1 MISIPLDGEHP
12 LRSALTVTAQSYGRT
27 AALSL
32 EDRIRMVGLF
42 PEGQPVRILN
52 LSRSPEQERAVLAEI
67 AGSGFVE
74 HVCTTNSRHLR
85 SDQVPDV
92 HYSETFDSDFWEAIA
107 VKLEPDLIISDGSL
121 SDWHQIAML
130 KILFPIVA
138 SSGSVVLQQ
147 HKLPVGGN
155 ALTSFLSTLVSTQM
169 SRDRASIERDDA
181 TGYLL
186 RNMETVSYSQQGVSI
201 NKRATHQKRLEAV
214 PFSAVA
220 KEHQSL
226 DRPETYQRIP
236 ARIFGSDKMAA
247 RHSGALADHA
257 GVLAPPAEVGRI
269 ANALVS
275 GGGIVHT
282 ADGYI
287 VEESF
292 INARHAPRRGPFYRI
307 GSSSHYVSENSLDPV
322 RSVEGQAALMKQTWD
337 ANYGHWIVDTLPRI
351 SHYLSGFDFA
361 GSRVLVNGST
371 SPGIQL
377 MQAESLEL
385 FGVSAEQLLPIDWQT
400 TLVENLIYATPSSIP
415 PLIKSP
421 RSIEILSTLADRLD
435 GASVERFASWDRI
448 YLTRNSYP
456 RRRLINEDILLPFV
470 EQAGYRVVVP
480 ESLSFA
486 DQVALFSRATHV
498 VGNMG
503 AAFSNL
509 AFSPPGVR
517 VLVLATQH
525 MAHDYFYD
533 LVCHKGGEYYGLQGV
548 AGEPSATAG
557 IGSDFTIDKDA
568 FLSVFGEFDQQFNIG
583 GG

>member
-1 MISIPLDGEHP
+1 
-12 LRSALTVTAQSYGRT
+12 
-27 AALSL
+27 
-32 EDRIRMVGLF
+32 MVRVF
-42 PEGQPVRILN
+42 PEGQPARILN
-52 LSRSPEQERAVLAEI
+52 LSRTPEQEGAVLAALA
-67 AGSGFVE
+67 AGGRVE
-74 HVCTTNSRHLR
+74 HVCTINSRHLR
-85 SDQVPDV
+85 GSQIPGI
-92 HYSETFDSDFWEAIA
+92 HYSVTFDSGFWEAIA
-107 VKLEPDLIISDGSL
+107 VQFEPDVILSDGSL

-130 KILFPIVA
+130 KMLFPIVA
-138 SSGSVVLQQ
+138 SGGSVVLQQ
-147 HKLPVGGN
+147 HGLSASGN
-155 ALTSFLSTLVSTQM
+155 ALTRFLSTLVSTQM

-186 RNMETVSYSQQGVSI
+186 RNMETVSYSQQGVHI
-201 NKRATHQKRLEAV
+201 RKRETHQKRLEAV

-220 KEHQSL
+220 QEHQTL
-226 DRPETYQRIP
+226 DRPEKYPRIP
-236 ARIFGSDKMAA
+236 ARIYGSDKMRA
-247 RHSGALADHA
+247 RHSGAIVDQA
-257 GVLAPPAEVGRI
+257 GVSAPPAEVGRI

-292 INARHAPRRGPFYRI
+292 INTKHAQRRGPFYRI
-307 GSSSHYVSENSLDPV
+307 GSSNHYVSENSLEPA
-322 RSVEGQAALMKQTWD
+322 RSVKGQAALMKQTWD

-351 SHYLSGFDFA
+351 SHYQNSFDLSDTC
-361 GSRVLVNGST
+361 VLVNGST
-371 SPGIQL
+371 SPALQQ

-385 FGVSAEQLLPIDWQT
+385 FGISAVQLLPIDWQT
-400 TLVENLIYATPSSIP
+400 TQVENLIYATPSSIP
-415 PLIKSP
+415 PLIKSR
-421 RSIEILSTLADRLD
+421 RSIEILSSLGDRLD
-435 GASVERFASWDRI
+435 PASLERFAGWDRI

-456 RRRLINEDILLPFV
+456 RRRLINEDELLPAV

-503 AAFSNL
+503 AAFSSL

-517 VLVLATQH
+517 VLVLATQY

-533 LVCHKGGEYYGLQGV
+533 LVCHKGGEYYGLQGL
-548 AGEPSATAG
+548 ASESSGPPG

-568 FLSVFGEFDQQFNIG
+568 FLRVFTEFDQQFDVDG
-583 GG
+583 PAS